1 MIKKKKDI
9 RLLNAF
15 LALLLVL
22 GTGYLVGH
30 DDLVADNPIKQV
42 YQRILGSDTQ
52 QVGLPKASRDWDT
65 PSKALADSV
74 MTATIKQ
81 QLGDVITWNVYH

>member
-22 GTGYLVGH
+22 GTGYLAGH
-30 DDLVADNPIKQV
+30 DDLAADNPIKQV
-42 YQRILGSDTQ
+42 YQRIFGSDPQ
-52 QVGLPKASRDWDT
+52 QAETGTLPPRPWQIRS
-65 PSKALADSV
+65 
-74 MTATIKQ
+74 
-81 QLGDVITWNVYH
+81 